1 MIESIWCSFTFYL
14 ICSVFGTLVGII
26 VALMYGECVK
36 LPSEYGFNTLLL
48 EVFDDVL
55 FAIGGIWNGG
65 SVLVD
70 VFVTFFP
77 CIDSNCLTEIIP
89 FCACPLPVAFD
100 CFVDAVSF
108 GFNNDGC
115 AANPAGTIEQNCSY
129 CERKLL
135 LLVVALFRI
144 NSAYFESKSFV
155 TPAMPRPP
163 NDAGIVKLL
172 VVAFFFGLF
181 VAFSGCIMRT
191 GFKLG
196 IGLLCIALDVGI
208 ILNDFG
214 KSCGKFGLTNDDKS
228 AHIFFG

>member
-1 MIESIWCSFTFYL
+1 M
-14 ICSVFGTLVGII
+14 FGTLVGII

-48 EVFDDVL
+48 EVFGDGL
-55 FAIGGIWNGG
+55 FVIDGIWNGG
-65 SVLVD
+65 SDLVD
-70 VFVTFFP
+70 VFVAFFP

-89 FCACPLPVAFD
+89 FCACPIPVAAFD
-100 CFVDAVSF
+100 FVDAVSF

-144 NSAYFESKSFV
+144 NSAYLESKSFV

-163 NDAGIVKLL
+163 NDVGSVKVL
-172 VVAFFFGLF
+172 VVTFFFGLF
-181 VAFSGCIMRT
+181 DLVAFSGCIMTT

-196 IGLLCIALDVGI
+196 IGLLCIPPDVGI
-208 ILNDFG
+208 MLNDFG
-214 KSCGKFGLTNDDKS
+214 KSCGKFGLTDDDKS